1 MFCHLRSRQK
11 PAMIEDAAKRLIFVA
26 RMKITVSNIS
36 KSMSRHS
43 HAILLRHT
51 SVETF
56 TYSFIQ
62 NKQYIRLY
70 GPYHPPTGQILTT

>member
-1 MFCHLRSRQK
+1 
-11 PAMIEDAAKRLIFVA
+11 
-26 RMKITVSNIS
+26 MKITVSNIS